1 MQAIKPL
8 FSRTFNLLQPTQRCF
23 GVTWSELHQMDQRV
37 RRKLSKLR
45 MYTEHEDFTYEP
57 PQMTYDKSTG
67 DVTII
72 PKQVRKKPTVIQNLD
87 DMEREKEALY
97 KELGIESGDLEQ
109 EALKVDPEN
118 LSEVIYKAEKTIE
131 ADWDFDA
138 SKLNVF
144 SRDGFR
150 IDVGLMIMRPPIF
163 LHMRDPDIELLKLRS
178 RVMNEYYCD
187 FKKYIKDY
195 GEVTQ
200 LNESIY
206 AENSY
211 ASQMNLDNYP
221 THEYTDPATGE
232 VHQYCAASKNY
243 AKVDP
248 NCTDWRS
255 IHYAAEDRTYFLV
268 RNKYTQEWQFPMG
281 EMFLGQTLLRGKQNL
296 FMDMT
301 SGTWRVK
308 YSGNIP

>member
-1 MQAIKPL
+1 
-8 FSRTFNLLQPTQRCF
+8 
-23 GVTWSELHQMDQRV
+23 MDQRV
-37 RRKLSKLR
+37 RRKLNKLR
-45 MYTEHEDFTYEP
+45 MYTEHSDFTYEP
-57 PQMTYDKSTG
+57 PQMTYDKATG

-72 PKQVRKKPTVIQNLD
+72 PKQVRKKPTIIQSID
-87 DMEREKEALY
+87 DMDREKEALY

-109 EALKVDPEN
+109 EAIKVDPDN

-131 ADWDFDA
+131 DDWDFDA

-187 FKKYIKDY
+187 FKKYIKEY

-232 VHQYCAASKNY
+232 VHSYCAASKNY

-268 RNKYTQEWQFPMG
+268 RNKYT
-281 EMFLGQTLLRGKQNL
+281 
-296 FMDMT
+296 
-301 SGTWRVK
+301 
-308 YSGNIP
+308 